1 MIYTDICIIGG
12 GAAGL
17 MSAIAAAR
25 LGASVVIAERLP
37 RVGKK
42 ILSTGNGRCNI
53 TNNDLD
59 ISHYHGK
66 NPDFARSALSR
77 FDLDKTTDFFGDIGI
92 PFVSAENGKV
102 YPQSLQAASV
112 LDMLRIE
119 CKQLGVTE
127 LTDFF
132 VTEIKTNPFILIS
145 DKGNK
150 IQAQKII
157 LATGGKAAPSFGSD
171 GNGYKLAT
179 DLGHTLIS
187 PIPSLVQLKV
197 KSPLRALKG
206 IKHMCTATV
215 ICDKERKSVYGEV
228 LFTEYGLSGPPIF
241 DLSRIAAQGIYSK
254 KDVFVSLDLLPD
266 NIHLEEEL
274 IARKARLPHLSRE
287 DFLNGVLNK
296 RLGFEICKMADK
308 PEHIARLIH
317 NLKFTV
323 TGTMPWANAQV
334 TAGGINVTDIN
345 TKTMES
351 RKIPGMYFAGE
362 IMDIDGDCG
371 GYNLQWAWSSGYFA
385 GESAAQSL
393 NRK

>member
-1 MIYTDICIIGG
+1 MTHTDICIIGG

-25 LGASVVIAERLP
+25 QGASVIIAERLP

-77 FDLDKTTDFFGDIGI
+77 FDLYKTTDFFDEIGI
-92 PFVSAENGKV
+92 PFTSAENGKI
-102 YPQSLQAASV
+102 YPQSLQASSV

-119 CKQLGVTE
+119 CHRLGITE

-132 VTEIKTNPFILIS
+132 VNDIKLNPFTLIS
-145 DKGNK
+145 DKGDK
-150 IQAQKII
+150 IQAKKVII
-157 LATGGKAAPSFGSD
+157 ATGGKAAPAFGSD
-171 GNGYKLAT
+171 GNGYKLAVQ
-179 DLGHTLIS
+179 LGHKLVS
-187 PIPSLVQLKV
+187 PFPSLVQLKTE
-197 KSPLRALKG
+197 SPIRSLKG

-215 ICDKERKSVYGEV
+215 ICEKNRKSVYGEV

-241 DLSRIAAQGIYSK
+241 DLSRIAAEGIYSK
-254 KDVFVSLDLLPD
+254 KDVYVSLDLLPYND
-266 NIHLEEEL
+266 RLEEEL
-274 IARKARLPHLSRE
+274 TARKSRLPHLSKE
-287 DFLNGVLNK
+287 DFLNGILNK
-296 RLGFEICKMADK
+296 RLGFEVCKMADK

-317 NLKFTV
+317 NFKFKI

-334 TAGGINVTDIN
+334 TAGGINVSDIN
-345 TKTMES
+345 PKTMES
-351 RKIPGMYFAGE
+351 KIVPGVYFAGE

-385 GESAAQSL
+385 GENAALSL
-393 NRK
+393 N